1 MANGNEL
8 REFANQLRS
17 EENLSTSQIQRDP
30 RYIAK
35 QEEIA
40 EQREQQLDQKANI
53 EAKNLF
59 NVVNN
64 IDNESIISSVANEYF
79 DLNNLE
85 PYNTGSEKNYRTHRE
100 EYNSMLDYNNAAGI
114 VKETQIGQM
123 ISLKPEL
130 GGRQKLTPELRDEI
144 ISIADEKKRGFQK
157 KFANEEEYDDYL
169 KSFYKD
175 RYDEYIL
182 FKDKNE
188 IVKNEQTDLL
198 TDKYKFEQKNK
209 NIEQYL
215 RSVDEDV
222 RDKIDIEDLT
232 GFNSFEQGDKFIK
245 DQSNLYKNSI
255 EENNENYLT
264 YKNDVKVF
272 SDKVDVIDKELS
284 KIAASISTYGTYVPV
299 VIAWP
304 DSGGDFEMDAFDSPK
319 RIEQFNKLITDRN
332 KLISEYQPSLTE
344 RFNDIKSQSE
354 SLGFMLQNIKNKNSQ
369 LNDAAIIANALS
381 KDYSLSARS
390 AQAFEEFFL
399 GSGAEFVGLTSKVL
413 TKMLQKTGGG
423 SLPGQIITKGLDY
436 IDNLTEGEVN
446 EMFDMVG
453 NYALNHATNYNE
465 KLAKKREVNLP
476 APITLDDIGNN
487 KIGYSDWLGEAFANN
502 SPSILVG
509 TLGAGAA
516 VGSRVILSKAANK
529 TRSLV
534 LSPKYKSEITLNAK
548 KKALKYN
555 RLAMDTTIGTFFV
568 GETGDR
574 MTDIELGQ
582 RTALDILPEKRK
594 QLFVAS
600 ANPNSFEAKN
610 LSQQIKD
617 LERISNYSLAQKAL
631 TSYGSGGFAA
641 AFERLPLKFLQEA
654 SQYGL
659 KFGPNQFKKEIYGKI
674 PNFTLNLL
682 GNVGKEGGKVLLR
695 GGTIEQLEE
704 LGTEVSHNALDI
716 FVLGE
721 NKSML
726 SGIDKEFLAN
736 NFVTIGAITAPKIAM
751 NMQQALANE
760 FTIRDE
766 VLNQRKLRLE
776 LDNIRIDIKNSE
788 GQELLDKRK
797 RKNEILQELALLNAT
812 SIQKLNSMTSEQI
825 EEAADIKRQ
834 MRELDKLAGRI
845 GGAGKTGANSDA
857 ELKKIIEEYNFLEEK
872 LETLLS
878 SKKNKVRKGIDD
890 FKKEYANKL
899 GFDVKSGPDAAYHLG
914 LYDFYKDAAGIM
926 LPKNGE
932 YIEYTDG
939 ELTQMQPGGNVGFNL
954 TNFEAIENKLKEK
967 GIDQAAIDEIKV
979 RFSEGANAAQAGNNI
994 IINEKALIKN
1004 ILEGSKGDAKYAAIA
1019 PLEELSHIRN
1029 RAYGLVDKDGQMTE
1043 KGKKA
1048 VEEAVKVL
1056 NEKKE
1061 LNRIKEDDYNAL
1073 IRRLNAYEGDSE
1085 EILEQIKNA
1094 VVLGLLD
1101 ISDIETM
1108 YGFQDFVR
1116 GFVGDVFGEYSWMF
1130 DLSDSNDVFRFAKN
1144 FKRQVETQQVIASAP
1159 EDQEEAKLSK
1169 PVAETSMIKQEL
1181 GDKMNDVV
1189 GYDSNTTNDQFKNS
1203 GAVNFYINYI
1213 SDEAPVETR
1222 NLLDNLIKKRLR
1234 RLGIATDKD
1243 IQGQGINPN
1252 VHGYDLNPF
1261 LEEVKMHLYEGTVR
1275 RFNPKINDDFAGF
1288 LASELDF
1295 RIGNISNKYKKGP
1308 KTSSLDV
1315 PAGDVGSVATPVA
1328 DDTTDIEA
1336 EQDIVSELKQGLKIN
1351 NEQFVDESLDTELQT
1366 NTLEIIEGVT
1376 PETDSKDLITYL
1388 KDASQQKSFKTIKNK
1403 LKNLNEVLQD
1413 NYKVLFHG
1421 KNLPIATL
1429 VALERQL
1436 PVEER
1441 IFTGEPTRLTTQAQ
1455 IDKAVDE
1462 GDFHVENE
1470 KQGPMKY
1477 PRKKPTIEQV
1487 LKFANPPA
1495 INPKTGKPSG
1505 LKGTRKDGIVNAIA
1519 FSLFRDYAPETM
1531 NRANIDARDIAKV
1544 SQRLI
1549 VDPTIKFSK
1558 AVGDIINIRSLFEL
1572 ETNGIDKLLDLY
1584 GQNSTFD
1591 IKSDTGRAEFIEF
1604 VKSDL
1609 LPLMPKEFWFNYD
1622 KDGNVTSSAFTYSN
1636 ASYGLSMSKNEDG
1649 SFKNVDQATAY
1660 ENFKNEIFTIGKNF
1674 TNFGKPIQGVDWTLT
1689 KNYTTIFGKKGN
1701 FVDKIQQGIKHGDID
1716 KWNKNVGI
1724 IHREMWS
1731 RFNNVISKDKDGVVS
1746 GGVGTYLKLVAND
1759 KQAWHRLGAQI
1770 AGYSSKITSREGG
1783 KNENIEF
1790 EHAMPATA
1798 AYLYL
1803 MDSILSDSDFNT
1815 SYDLII
1821 KNYKLIVLDK
1831 AMDDKLKNARTKKGY
1846 SLQRRMPDG
1855 WSVIEGN
1862 WWQRYFNYI
1871 VYAQKGGIDPDSV
1884 IDINT
1889 GKTFAETFNIDAAG
1903 RSTNK
1908 NIENSKE
1915 KAFNK
1920 NPKSKFSKAI
1930 NNDGLLNDL
1939 NNYDKAMR
1947 NARDLN
1953 APRKGISIFD
1963 FDDTLATSKSKVIV
1977 TVDDKTTKITPAEFA
1992 KQHSKLE
1999 EQGAEFDF
2007 SEFNKVVD
2015 GKPGPL
2021 AAKLKKAIDK
2031 FGNKDVFV
2039 LTARPQASAQAIYD
2053 FLKGIGLE
2061 VPLENITGLE
2071 DGTPQ
2076 AKANWVVSKAAEG
2089 YNDFYF
2095 TDDVYKNVKAVQDV
2109 LEVLD
2114 VKSKTRLA
2122 YSDRVK
2128 KLDKDFND
2136 ILEAKTGIA
2145 SEKEY
2150 SKAKAQVVG
2159 ANKGKFNFFIPPSA
2173 EDFVGLLYSTL
2184 GKGKLGDSQ
2193 MAWYKKNLLDPY
2205 ASAMAAISKE
2215 RIGLMDDYKALK
2227 NQLGIVPKNLRK
2239 KIPGETF
2246 TNEQALRVYIWNK
2259 QGMTIPGLSN
2269 TDLKELTDY
2278 IESKP
2283 EFKIFG
2289 DQLIAINKGDGYAAP
2304 TSGWLAGTITTDL
2317 TRGLGT
2323 TKRVKH
2329 LEQWQQNVDIIF
2341 SEKNLN
2347 KLEAAFGKPYRVAL
2361 EGILQ
2366 RMKTGRNRSFTGDS
2380 KTGKLVDW
2388 LTNSIGTI
2396 MFFNTRSALLQT
2408 ISAVNFVNFSDN
2420 NIFKAGKAY
2429 ANQKQYWSDFMTLMN
2444 SEFLID
2450 RRRGLRINVNE
2461 ADIAN
2466 MASQSGARGVIAK
2479 MLEIGFLP
2487 TQIADSFAIASGGA
2501 TFYRNRIN
2509 SYKKQGLSDQQAQEK
2524 AFNDFREIAEES
2536 QQSSRPD
2543 RISQEQAGPLG
2554 RIILA
2559 FANTPMQ
2566 YARLIKKAA
2575 SDLKNRRG
2583 DVKTNISKIIYYGFV
2598 QNLIF
2603 NGLQQALFAIAFG
2616 DIDDEEDQ
2624 NEKYIN
2630 TANNMADSL
2639 LRGSGLTGA
2648 YFSVGKNIVMRV
2660 IKESQKDN
2668 PKYEKASFDLARL
2681 SPPISSKLSRIN
2693 QAGRAFQWEK
2703 DEMRKKGF
2711 SIDNPALM
2719 ASANV
2724 ISAATNIPI
2733 DRLVRKANNVNTA
2746 LSQDLQLWE
2755 RFALMGGWQ
2764 DWELGID
2771 DEPEKSKEK
2780 TKFGETRQTRKRIIR
2795 KRIN

>member
-1 MANGNEL
+1 MADINEL
-8 REFANQLRS
+8 RDLANQLRF
-17 EENLSTSQIQRDP
+17 EENLSTSEVQRDP
-30 RYIAK
+30 RYLAK
-35 QEEIA
+35 QQEID
-40 EQREQQLDQKANI
+40 EQREQQLDEKANI

-64 IDNESIISSVANEYF
+64 IDSENIKSSVANEYF

-85 PYNTGSEKNYRTHRE
+85 SRDESVKVYRT
-100 EYNSMLDYNNAAGI
+100 LKTG
-114 VKETQIGQM
+114 ETRFD
-123 ISLKPEL
+123 
-130 GGRQKLTPELRDEI
+130 GRFEPKYKSD
-144 ISIADEKKRGFQK
+144 
-157 KFANEEEYDDYL
+157 EEYDNYL
-169 KSFYKD
+169 KSFYRD
-175 RYDEYIL
+175 RYDDYIL
-182 FKDKNE
+182 FKDNNE
-188 IVKNEQTDLL
+188 LVKNEQTDLL
-198 TDKYKFEQKNK
+198 SNKYKFEQKNK

-215 RSVDEDV
+215 RSVDKDV
-222 RDKIDIEDLT
+222 RNKIDIEDLT

-255 EENNENYLT
+255 KENNENYLT

-272 SDKVDVIDKELS
+272 SDKVDAIDKELLKVS
-284 KIAASISTYGTYVPV
+284 R
-299 VIAWP
+299 
-304 DSGGDFEMDAFDSPK
+304 GDFEMDALDSPK
-319 RIEQFNKLITDRN
+319 AIERFNKLITDRN

-354 SLGFMLQNIKNKNSQ
+354 SLDFMLQNIKNKNSQ

-390 AQAFEEFFL
+390 AQSFEEFFL
-399 GSGAEFVGLTSKVL
+399 GGGAEFVGLTSKVL

-423 SLPGQIITKGLDY
+423 SVPGQIITKGLDY
-436 IDNLTEGEVN
+436 IDSLTEGEVN

-465 KLAKKREVNLP
+465 RLAKKREVNLP

-487 KIGYSDWLGEAFANN
+487 KIGYSDWFGEAFANN
-502 SPSILVG
+502 SPAIVVG

-516 VGSRVILSKAANK
+516 VGSRVVLSKAANK
-529 TRSLV
+529 TKSLI
-534 LSPKYKSEITLNAK
+534 LSPKYRGEISLNAK

-555 RLAMDTTIGTFFV
+555 RFSMDTTIGTFFV

-574 MTDIELGQ
+574 MTDIELRE
-582 RTALDILPEKRK
+582 RTALDILPEKIE
-594 QLFVAS
+594 QLEKLD
-600 ANPNSFEAKN
+600 PNSFEAKN
-610 LSQQIKD
+610 ISQQIKD
-617 LERISNYSLAQKAL
+617 LERISSYSLAQKAL

-674 PNFTLNLL
+674 PNFSLNLL

-704 LGTEVSHNALDI
+704 LGTEASHNALDI

-726 SGIDKEFLAN
+726 SGINKEFFAN
-736 NFVTIGAITAPKIAM
+736 NFVTIGAITAPKVAM
-751 NMQQALANE
+751 NIQQALANE

-776 LDNIRIDIKNSE
+776 LDNIRVDIKNSE
-788 GQELLDKRK
+788 GQDLLDKRK

-812 SIQKLNSMTSEQI
+812 SIQKLNSMTSDQI

-845 GGAGKTGANSDA
+845 GGAGKTGANTDA

-878 SKKNKVRKGIDD
+878 SNKNKIRKKIDD
-890 FKKEYANKL
+890 LLKQYANNIGSDL
-899 GFDVKSGPDAAYHLG
+899 KSGPDAAYHLG
-914 LYDFYKDAAGIM
+914 LYDFYKDAAKIM
-926 LPKNGE
+926 LPENGE
-932 YIEYTDG
+932 YIEYTGG
-939 ELTQMQPGGNVGFNL
+939 ELTQQATAETEEGVAGNIGFNL

-967 GIDQAAIDEIKV
+967 GIDQATIDEIKV

-1116 GFVGDVFGEYSWMF
+1116 GFVGDIFGEYSWMF

-1144 FKRQVETQQVIASAP
+1144 FKRQVEKQQVIASAP
-1159 EDQEEAKLSK
+1159 EEQEEAKLSK
-1169 PVAETSMIKQEL
+1169 PVGDQIKALVPPGTTKQQYDTQVI
-1181 GDKMNDVV
+1181 GDVYNDLVV
-1189 GYDSNTTNDQFKNS
+1189 GNTLNGLIRGQLNKFGVTGDNVFGKPIN
-1203 GAVNFYINYI
+1203 NF
-1213 SDEAPVETR
+1213 VE
-1222 NLLDNLIKKRLR
+1222 D
-1234 RLGIATDKD
+1234 
-1243 IQGQGINPN
+1243 
-1252 VHGYDLNPF
+1252 
-1261 LEEVKMHLYEGTVR
+1261 VKQQLFERSLT
-1275 RFNPKINDDFAGF
+1275 RFNPETNDDLGGF
-1288 LASELDF
+1288 VVSELQQF
-1295 RIGNISNKYKKGP
+1295 RIGDVVNRYRREQAG
-1308 KTSSLDV
+1308 SLDIQ
-1315 PAGDVGSVATPVA
+1315 AGETGSIRTPVA
-1328 DDTTDIEA
+1328 DEVDLDAETTEA
-1336 EQDIVSELKQGLKIN
+1336 PRSELKQGLRIN
-1351 NEQFVDESLDTELQT
+1351 GEQFVDQKLEDEIET
-1366 NTLEIIEGVT
+1366 NTIEVVEGVT
-1376 PETDSKDLITYL
+1376 PETNDKDFKTFV
-1388 KDASQQKSFKTIKNK
+1388 KDAAQQKSFKSVKNK
-1403 LKNLNEVLQD
+1403 LKNFDKFLED
-1413 NYKVLFHG
+1413 NVNVLFG
-1421 KNLPIATL
+1421 SNNLPIATL
-1429 VALERQL
+1429 VAMERRT
-1436 PVEER
+1436 PAVNR

-1455 IDKAVDE
+1455 IDKAIDE
-1462 GDFHVENE
+1462 GDFYVENE
-1470 KQGPMKY
+1470 KQGPSKY

-1487 LKFANPPA
+1487 KKFFFDVGAS
-1495 INPKTGKPSG
+1495 T
-1505 LKGTRKDGIVNAIA
+1505 KGTRKDGLVNAIS
-1519 FSLFRDYAPETM
+1519 FSLFRDIVPSVM
-1531 NRANIDARDIAKV
+1531 NRANIVQEDIAKV
-1544 SQRLI
+1544 SEKLI
-1549 VDPTIKFSK
+1549 VDPTTKFSK

-1604 VKSDL
+1604 IKNDL

-1701 FVDKIQQGIKHGDID
+1701 FVDKIQQGIKNGDID
-1716 KWNKNVGI
+1716 KWNKNVEI
-1724 IHREMWS
+1724 IHKEMWS
-1731 RFNNVISKDKDGVVS
+1731 RFNSVISKDKDGVVS

-1770 AGYSSKITSREGG
+1770 AGYSNKLTDREGG
-1783 KNENIEF
+1783 KNIEF

-1803 MDSILSDSDFNT
+1803 MDSALSDSDFKT

-1846 SLQRRMPDG
+1846 SLQRRMPDN
-1855 WSVIEGN
+1855 WSVIEDN
-1862 WWQRYFNYI
+1862 WWQRYFNDI
-1871 VYAQKGGIDPDSV
+1871 VYAQKGGIDPNSIIGLD
-1884 IDINT
+1884 

-1908 NIENSKE
+1908 NIETSKE

-1939 NNYDKAMR
+1939 NNYDKALR
-1947 NARDLN
+1947 NARNLN
-1953 APRKGISIFD
+1953 APKKGISIFD

-1977 TVDDKTTKITPAEFA
+1977 TVDGKTTKITPAEFA

-2076 AKANWVVSKAAEG
+2076 AKANWVVGKAAEG

-2150 SKAKAQVVG
+2150 SPAKAQVVG
-2159 ANKGKFNFFIPPSA
+2159 ANKGRFNFFIPPSA

-2205 ASAMAAISKE
+2205 ASAMAAISRE
-2215 RIGLMDDYKALK
+2215 RIALMDDYKALK
-2227 NQLGIVPKNLRK
+2227 KQLGIVPKNLRK
-2239 KIPGETF
+2239 KIAGEAF

-2259 QGMTIPGLSN
+2259 QGMDVPGLSK
-2269 TDLKELTDY
+2269 TDLKDLTDY
-2278 IESKP
+2278 IENNT
-2283 EFKIFG
+2283 ELKIFG
-2289 DQLIAINKGDGYAAP
+2289 DQLIAINKDDGYAAP
-2304 TSGWLAGTITTDL
+2304 TSSWLGGTITTDIM
-2317 TRGLGT
+2317 RGLGT
-2323 TKRVKH
+2323 TKRAKH
-2329 LEQWQQNVDIIF
+2329 LQQWQQNVDIIF

-2361 EGILQ
+2361 EKILQ
-2366 RMKTGRNRSFTGDS
+2366 RMKTGINRSFTGDT

-2429 ANQKQYWSDFMTLMN
+2429 ANQKQFWSDFMTLMN
-2444 SEFLID
+2444 SEFLVD

-2466 MASQSGARGVIAK
+2466 MANQGGARGVISK
-2479 MLEIGFLP
+2479 LLEFGFLP

-2509 SYKKQGLSDQQAQEK
+2509 TYKKQGLSDQQAQEQ

-2559 FANTPMQ
+2559 FANTPAQ

-2575 SDLKNRRG
+2575 LDLKNRRG
-2583 DVKTNISKIIYYGFV
+2583 DVKTNISKIIYYSFV

-2603 NGLQQALFAIAFG
+2603 NALQQAVFAIAFG
-2616 DIDDEEDQ
+2616 DNEDEEDEK
-2624 NEKYIN
+2624 EKYTN
-2630 TANNMADSL
+2630 VVNGMLDSL
-2639 LRGSGLTGA
+2639 LRGMGLTGA
-2648 YFSVGKNIVMRV
+2648 YVSVGKNMIMRV
-2660 IKESQKDN
+2660 ITEQKKDD
-2668 PKYEKASFDLARL
+2668 PEYEKVVADFARL
-2681 SPPISSKLSRIN
+2681 SPPISSKFSRLR
-2693 QAGRAFQWEK
+2693 QAGRAFSWEK
-2703 DEMRKKGF
+2703 KEMREKGF
-2711 SIDNPALM
+2711 AIDNPALQ

-2724 ISAATNIPI
+2724 VSAATNIPI

-2746 LSQDLQLWE
+2746 VSQDLELWE
-2755 RFALMGGWQ
+2755 RFALLGGWQ

-2780 TKFGETRQTRKRIIR
+2780 VKFGETRQIKRTKIKRRK
-2795 KRIN
+2795 IN